1 LLQKEKR
8 KGTKLQPGLDGRNKK
23 KGKRVSSKK
32 KKSKK
37 QRREKKK
44 GNQPH
49 DNTTIISIKQS
60 VNQD

>member
-1 LLQKEKR
+1 LLQKEKKKR
-8 KGTKLQPGLDGRNKK
+8 KGTKLQPALDGRNKK

-32 KKSKK
+32 KKRKK

-44 GNQPH
+44 GNQPQN
-49 DNTTIISIKQS
+49 DNTNSQS